1 MGYQE
6 PTAELEELRKRAEE
20 VARQRAFESLPLET
34 QRTIITKKL
43 QEPENM
49 KKRFGATVNARYKT
63 IMVLELGPG
72 LTGLYTLFKV
82 DNEQSV

>member
-63 IMVLELGPG
+63 IMVLELGTG